1 MLIDVPRL
9 RRMDL
14 SITRKISGWIPG
26 SSIPHVQVSL
36 ALDQDNWLAYM
47 KYEAMFERSDVNGDG
62 KPGGGGEYE
71 VQLGFGWTNGVA
83 LQLLDQYGVTL
94 TSGCRLMSSGLL
106 LPLVISA
113 ALMLQ

>member
-1 MLIDVPRL
+1 
-9 RRMDL
+9 
-14 SITRKISGWIPG
+14 
-26 SSIPHVQVSL
+26 
-36 ALDQDNWLAYM
+36 M
-47 KYEAMFERSDVNGDG
+47 KHDAMFEKYDVNGDG

-83 LQLLDQYGVTL
+83 LQLLDQYGATL
-94 TSGCRLMSSGLL
+94 TAGSGRMSSGLL